1 MKKECAIQATPDTHT
16 RQDKTRHRW
25 SAPSHFACKSEPHAR
40 LADRTSSAV
49 DQSYCTWHVRWREFV
64 LGSDDLA
71 GSVEVPETLRDAPR
85 SAAAASNVSTCVHNI
100 HTSIDMSTKFSCGVV
115 VNCRS

>member
-1 MKKECAIQATPDTHT
+1 
-16 RQDKTRHRW
+16 
-25 SAPSHFACKSEPHAR
+25 
-40 LADRTSSAV
+40 
-49 DQSYCTWHVRWREFV
+49 V

-100 HTSIDMSTKFSCGVV
+100 HTSINMSTKFSCGVV
-115 VNCRS
+115 VNCRSYDAFAINRKLDPFYRELTPIWMYSFGSINDGKRIVD

>member
-1 MKKECAIQATPDTHT
+1 M
-16 RQDKTRHRW
+16 
-25 SAPSHFACKSEPHAR
+25 
-40 LADRTSSAV
+40 
-49 DQSYCTWHVRWREFV
+49 

-100 HTSIDMSTKFSCGVV
+100 HTSINMSTKFSCGVV
-115 VNCRS
+115 VNCRSYDAFAINRKLDPFSYGN